1 MSILTV
7 FVPLA
12 IAFVL
17 EMATFLCF
25 KSLID
30 LTIFDATLILRH
42 RLLHHL
48 LGLAHLLLNILTL
61 RLLLAD
67 LVLIVDRHGLLGTT
81 GQDIHLSRLHLLLLR
96 LLWRVK
102 LIWRCHPLD
111 LGRHT
116 ARGRLRLLLHVL
128 LGLLLVLLLL
138 SVVHCC
144 VCCLLVCECVY

>member
-17 EMATFLCF
+17 EMATFLRF

-30 LTIFDATLILRH
+30 LAIFDATLILGH

-48 LGLAHLLLNILTL
+48 LGLPHLLLNILAL
-61 RLLLAD
+61 RLLLAH
-67 LVLIVDRHGLLGTT
+67 LVLIVHRHGLLGTT
-81 GQDIHLSRLHLLLLR
+81 GKDVHLSWLHLLLLLLLLL

-102 LIWRCHPLD
+102 LIWRCHPLN

-116 ARGRLRLLLHVL
+116 TRG
-128 LGLLLVLLLL
+128 
-138 SVVHCC
+138 
-144 VCCLLVCECVY
+144 